1 MSVSQT
7 VLLLFLLG
15 LGFCDGKSNGDYRD
29 PGNCYGFVTC
39 SNGTPYKMK
48 CPSTLKFNDQTK
60 RCDWPQN
67 VQCHA
72 GNLVTLNTHVSKL
85 LGILGNVQVG
95 TGPCRIS

>member
-72 GNLVTLNTHVSKL
+72 GNLSRSVDKQFSYEAGHL
-85 LGILGNVQVG
+85 
-95 TGPCRIS
+95 